1 VLTAIFKRRSTVI
14 GAYFTIGTLG
24 GVAGPLI
31 YNAIAP
37 AAGWRAFWWLFV
49 AASAVLT
56 VFAVLASPDRV
67 EHDPDEETPPD
78 QADPARIL
86 HDLGDW
92 TVRRA
97 LATSQFYVIVG
108 GYTMYLL
115 INTTAHGFAVE
126 HLIERGVPQAAG
138 GVMLSVEAL
147 IGAVVS
153 IIGGIVGERV
163 RPKSLLVICLI
174 ASIGGMV
181 ALGVA
186 HGYAMMA
193 AYAVGVG
200 IGYGLSFVAST
211 MLLLTYFGRRAY
223 LELYSIMCLISTS
236 AALGPAVGGWA
247 RDTLGS
253 FAGVFYLCAIAA
265 LLMLVAA
272 VLMKAPALANGRRTA
287 AAVT

>member
-1 VLTAIFKRRSTVI
+1 
-14 GAYFTIGTLG
+14 
-24 GVAGPLI
+24 
-31 YNAIAP
+31 
-37 AAGWRAFWWLFV
+37 
-49 AASAVLT
+49 
-56 VFAVLASPDRV
+56 
-67 EHDPDEETPPD
+67 
-78 QADPARIL
+78 
-86 HDLGDW
+86 
-92 TVRRA
+92 
-97 LATSQFYVIVG
+97 
-108 GYTMYLL
+108 MYLL

-126 HLIERGVPQAAG
+126 HLIERGLPQAAG

-247 RDTLGS
+247 RDTLGT
-253 FAGVFYLCAIAA
+253 FAGVFYLCAVAA
-265 LLMLVAA
+265 LLMLVAT